1 MSKFRKLKMLNIL
14 KNSEKCEAF
23 VLRLGYKIIT
33 AEKLAKFSKVE
44 KFMHCDRAS
53 DFVEF

>member
-1 MSKFRKLKMLNIL
+1 MLSIL

-23 VLRLGYKIIT
+23 IPGLGYKIIT
-33 AEKLAKFSKVE
+33 AENLTKSSKVE

>member
-1 MSKFRKLKMLNIL
+1 MLNIL

-23 VLRLGYKIIT
+23 ILRLGYKIIT

-53 DFVEF
+53 DVVEF